1 MEMVNNRG
9 PRIDPWG
16 TPQKRGA
23 REEEALFFHTER
35 PVGQIRD
42 EALRRQITVMV
53 KNQQTQQNAIFASH

>member
-23 REEEALFFHTER
+23 REEEAFFPHRATCWTDK
-35 PVGQIRD
+35 G
-42 EALRRQITVMV
+42 
-53 KNQQTQQNAIFASH
+53 